1 MDQVDGKNDTIMVY
15 CVFKVHV
22 SLAGQPLRKREEGSG
37 VMPISDLYHCSQ
49 ECSPIRSLHVTTN
62 IAWLL
67 VCRPTNQRPALLV
80 Q

>member
-1 MDQVDGKNDTIMVY
+1 MHLIELVIST
-15 CVFKVHV
+15 

-37 VMPISDLYHCSQ
+37 VMPIRDLYRCSQ

-67 VCRPTNQRPALLV
+67 VCRLTNQRPTLLV